1 MLRNPD
7 KTLAQRL
14 LQPFWVLVYWIYLV
28 VFGLLA
34 AVVNLSCILTSFLP
48 AGRWHYEFYQWMMRT
63 MTRATFGLLGIVGIL
78 RVQHVGFE
86 ELPTGGGSI
95 KPILV
100 ANHPNLLDVFLFYAK
115 LPHLTCIYKASL
127 EKTFIRNSMG
137 EQLGYISNAHPKQM
151 IIEGAKRA
159 LSGEQLLIFPEGTRT
174 DVWPLN
180 ELKSGAAGIARRADV
195 ALQTVVIHCG
205 SNFLAKRQP
214 LLKPP
219 ILPICIRVEVGAR
232 FHPGDYDS
240 SQALNQAMAEYF
252 KAQLREER
260 TLE

>member
-1 MLRNPD
+1 MLRNPPNSLTQ
-7 KTLAQRL
+7 KMLR
-14 LQPFWVLVYWIYLV
+14 PFWVVVYWIYLV

-34 AVVNLSCILTSFLP
+34 AIFNATCVLTSLLP
-48 AGRWHYEFYQWMMRT
+48 EGGWRYGFYQALMRT
-63 MTRATFGLLGIVGIL
+63 MTRGSFWLLGAVGIL

-86 ELPTGGGSI
+86 TLPTDRGSV

-115 LPHLTCIYKASL
+115 LPRLTCIYKASL
-127 EKTFIRNSMG
+127 GKTLIQSRMAG
-137 EQLGYISNAHPKQM
+137 QIGYISNANPKRM
-151 IIEGAKRA
+151 ILEGAERVLA
-159 LSGEQLLIFPEGTRT
+159 GEQLLIFPEGTRT

-195 ALQTVVIHCG
+195 GLQTVVTHCG

-219 ILPICIRVEVGAR
+219 ILPICIRVEVGEL
-232 FHPGDYDS
+232 FHPRDYEG
-240 SQALNQAMAEYF
+240 SQALNQAMADYF
-252 KAQLREER
+252 KAQLQEER
-260 TLE
+260 VFP